1 MNTSA
6 LQNIKTLSSLN
17 DNDKFL
23 FIDYN
28 LMITDDLPSDYNII
42 QLEYGIYFTFQESLN
57 SSVSN
62 RNLINDINISIDKL
76 YDNKFFLNKLETNE
90 RLSSLMDDV
99 CVKIDIITEK
109 YNKKNYCNNVL
120 EELFNRS
127 IVYCKSIVK
136 YHQVTTM
143 VESGSE
149 SDSECN
155 SDNDDD
161 FVKEDDLKQ
170 E

>member
-62 RNLINDINISIDKL
+62 RNLINDINISI
-76 YDNKFFLNKLETNE
+76 
-90 RLSSLMDDV
+90 
-99 CVKIDIITEK
+99 
-109 YNKKNYCNNVL
+109 
-120 EELFNRS
+120 
-127 IVYCKSIVK
+127 
-136 YHQVTTM
+136 
-143 VESGSE
+143 
-149 SDSECN
+149 
-155 SDNDDD
+155 
-161 FVKEDDLKQ
+161 
-170 E
+170 

>member
-1 MNTSA
+1 MNTFAS
-6 LQNIKTLSSLN
+6 QNINTLTSLN
-17 DNDKFL
+17 DNDKIL

-28 LMITDDLPSDYNII
+28 LTITDDLPSDYNII

-62 RNLINDINISIDKL
+62 RTLINDINISIDKL
-76 YDNKFFLNKLETNE
+76 YDNKFFLNKLESNE
-90 RLSSLMDDV
+90 RLSKLMDDL
-99 CVKIDIITEK
+99 CVKIDIITEQ
-109 YNKKNYCNNVL
+109 YNKNNYCNNVL

-127 IVYCKSIVK
+127 IVYCKSVVK
-136 YHQVTTM
+136 YHQITTM
-143 VESGSE
+143 VESESE
-149 SDSECN
+149 SESECN

-161 FVKEDDLKQ
+161 FVKEEDLKQ